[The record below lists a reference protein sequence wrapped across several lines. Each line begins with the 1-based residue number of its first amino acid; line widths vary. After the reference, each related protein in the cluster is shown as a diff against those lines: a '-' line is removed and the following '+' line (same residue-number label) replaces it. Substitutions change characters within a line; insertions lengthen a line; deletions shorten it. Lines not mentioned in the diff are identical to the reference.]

1 MDDALEKTFRSF
13 DQDGNDLLSKREFR
27 KGMKALNKNLEEAKR
42 PSRSDLNQAFRMVDE
57 NKDRKL
63 SLEEFK
69 NVKMMMNSR
78 CPCLYFVVAAI
89 SYCAGCRCCTISNKS

>member
-42 PSRSDLNQAFRMVDE
+42 PSFQN
-57 NKDRKL
+57 
-63 SLEEFK
+63 
-69 NVKMMMNSR
+69 
-78 CPCLYFVVAAI
+78 
-89 SYCAGCRCCTISNKS
+89 G

>member
-1 MDDALEKTFRSF
+1 MMHWKRHSGHLIKTEMICCQKGNLE
-13 DQDGNDLLSKREFR
+13 RE
-27 KGMKALNKNLEEAKR
+27 KALNKNLEEAKR